1 MKRKQQFI
9 FTLLFIGLSIG
20 IRAQDNDVIVTGEI
34 INNLF
39 KPVANVNIYIAG
51 SAKGTISLEDGKFQ
65 IQVKMND
72 TLVFSTV
79 MYKKLTMP
87 VSEIYGK
94 IQFIQLEEMVYELE
108 AVDVFELRWK
118 DFKYEVLNTDLK
130 PIDKKILVI
139 DGMPNPYTVLVPAK
153 PSLIMNPATFLYE
166 FLKKENIR
174 KRKQKRWNKIY
185 ENSNLK
191 VE

>member
-1 MKRKQQFI
+1 MKQKQQFI